1 MATNIYGSYDQF
13 LARDNKSDNGVSV
26 EFASKYL
33 ETRAEDIKEELDWS
47 VVPAP
52 WVIDNE
58 SNEGCWN
65 CVDCSHL
72 VDCSYCCNTHY
83 SQHCDHLTDCWDCF
97 YCSYL
102 TNNRHQRYT
111 GGKNNSP
118 RSCKLFN
125 SVKVLVNKMWG
136 IVKLKGKY

>member
-33 ETRAEDIKEELDWS
+33 ETRAEDIKEKLNWS
-47 VVPAP
+47 VAPAP

-72 VDCSYCCNTHY
+72 VDCSYC
-83 SQHCDHLTDCWDCF
+83 LIG
-97 YCSYL
+97 
-102 TNNRHQRYT
+102 HQ
-111 GGKNNSP
+111 
-118 RSCKLFN
+118 
-125 SVKVLVNKMWG
+125 
-136 IVKLKGKY
+136 